1 MKKII
6 LASALGAVVMFMWG
20 AVSWVVLPW
29 HNATMHSFSNEDAI
43 ISVLKASNAESG
55 TYMIPG
61 YANTKEAM
69 VEKAKNGPIAHVN
82 YSPVGYDMG
91 PLFYVKGIVLDFIIL
106 LIAVSML
113 SKISW
118 SLASYSNR
126 VKFMMM
132 IGLIIGLA
140 ARLGDSIYMG
150 SGIDF
155 ALVWA
160 IDEVITWTLVGLV
173 VAKFMKPALKAA

>member
-6 LASALGAVVMFMWG
+6 LASALGALTMFMWG
-20 AVSWVVLPW
+20 AISWVALPW
-29 HNATMHSFSNEDAI
+29 HKATLHSFSNEDAI
-43 ISVLKASNAESG
+43 IAVLKASNAESG
-55 TYMIPG
+55 NYMVPG
-61 YANTKEAM
+61 YANSQEAM
-69 VEKAKNGPIAHVN
+69 KAKAASGPVAHIT

-91 PLFYVKGIVLDFIIL
+91 PMFYIKGIVLDFIIL

-132 IGLIIGLA
+132 IGLVIGLS

-155 ALVWA
+155 ALVFA